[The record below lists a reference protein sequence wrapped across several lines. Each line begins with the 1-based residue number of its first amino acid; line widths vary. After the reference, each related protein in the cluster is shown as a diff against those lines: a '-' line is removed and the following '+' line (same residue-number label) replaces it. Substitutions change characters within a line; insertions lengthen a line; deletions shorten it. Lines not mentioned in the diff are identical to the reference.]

1 MKLEDLNYKI
11 STDLI
16 ATEPKFP
23 RDDSNLLIF
32 NKEMKIIKFKDIIK
46 VLKPRDLLVVNNTKV
61 LNSSLEGMIEK
72 RKISLNLNKVINKY
86 RNKWSV
92 FIKSNKKVKEKEKIE
107 FKFGITCKVCE
118 IVKNTGFIY
127 YNVIFNTTYDELLE
141 ILLKNGD
148 IPIPPYIKKKRSIKE
163 SDNINYQTIFAKKL
177 GAVASPTA
185 SLHFTEKLINKL
197 TRSEINFAFLTL
209 HVNGGTFL
217 PIRENDPR
225 RHIMHYEKGIIPKS
239 EAEKINKTKINGGR
253 IIAVGTTVLRLLES
267 SKDKNGFIKA
277 FDGETNIF
285 IKPGWKVNTV
295 DGLITNFHTPKST
308 LLMLVYALIGKVNT
322 LKLYKYAIEKKM
334 RFFSYGD
341 ACLLWVSNAK
351 R

>member
-1 MKLEDLNYKI
+1 MKLEDLNYKL
-11 STDLI
+11 SEELI

-23 RDDSNLLIF
+23 RDESNLLIF
-32 NKEMKIIKFKDIIK
+32 NKKMKIIKFKEIIK
-46 VLKPRDLLVVNNTKV
+46 FLKPHDLLVINNTKV
-61 LNSSLEGMIEK
+61 LNSSLEGMIEEK
-72 RKISLNLNKVINKY
+72 KVSLNLNKVINKY
-86 RNKWSV
+86 RNKWSA
-92 FIKSNKKVKEKEKIE
+92 FIKSNKKLKVKEEIK
-107 FKFGITCKVCE
+107 FKFGISCKVCE
-118 IVKNTGFIY
+118 IAENAGFVS
-127 YNVIFNTTYDELLE
+127 YNIIFNTTYNKLLE

-148 IPIPPYIKKKRSIKE
+148 IPIPTYIKKKRSIKK
-163 SDNINYQTIFAKKL
+163 SDYYNYQTIFAKKL

-197 TRSEINFAFLTL
+197 EKKKINFAFLTL

-217 PIRENDPR
+217 PIRENDPSK
-225 RHIMHYEKGIIPKS
+225 HLMHYEKGIISKS
-239 EAEKINKTKINGGR
+239 EAKKINKAKKKGGR

-267 SKDKNGFIKA
+267 SKDENGFIKA
-277 FDGETNIF
+277 FNGETNIF
-285 IKPGWKVNTV
+285 IKPGWKVDTV

-322 LKLYKYAIEKKM
+322 LKLYKYAIDNKM

-341 ACLLWVSNAK
+341 ACLIWISNEK

>member
-11 STDLI
+11 SEDLI

-23 RDDSNLLIF
+23 RDDSSLLIF
-32 NKEMKIIKFKDIIK
+32 NKEMKIIKFKEIIK
-46 VLKPRDLLVVNNTKV
+46 VLKPHDLLVVNDTKV
-61 LNSSLEGMIEK
+61 LNSSLVGMIEK
-72 RKISLNLNKVINKY
+72 RKISLNLNKVLNKH

-92 FIKSNKKVKEKEKIE
+92 FIKSNKKVRVKEVIK

-118 IVKNTGFIY
+118 IVKKTDFIS
-127 YNVIFNTTYDELLE
+127 YNIIFNETYDELLK

-163 SDNINYQTIFAKKL
+163 SDNVNYQTIFAKKL

-185 SLHFTEKLINKL
+185 SLHFTKKLISQLKKK
-197 TRSEINFAFLTL
+197 EINFAFLTL

-225 RHIMHYEKGIIPKS
+225 RHIMHYEKGIIPLS

-277 FDGETNIF
+277 FNGETNIF
-285 IKPGWKVNTV
+285 IKPGWKINTV

-322 LKLYKYAIEKKM
+322 LKLYKYAIEQKM

-341 ACLLWVSNAK
+341 ACLIWISNEK